1 MTYFCVAE
9 LLANVTRHSGASSA
23 AVRIHG
29 DATELRIVVEDNGS
43 GGAQAGNGSGLIG
56 LRDRLGMLDGR
67 LQIEACQAAPRSSGR
82 RSARARAMTRLV
94 IAEDS
99 AILRDGLVQLLVE

>member
-9 LLANVTRHSGASSA
+9 LLANVTRHSGASCA

-29 DATELRIVVEDNGS
+29 DAAELRSVMEDNGS

-56 LRDRLGMLDGR
+56 FAGPARDAGR
-67 LQIEACQAAPRSSGR
+67 PIADRQPARRPHGR
-82 RSARARAMTRLV
+82 PV
-94 IAEDS
+94 VVPPGPE
-99 AILRDGLVQLLVE
+99 Q